1 MKNIFSKIIGLGAVG
16 CTTLLLRSFYER
28 KKFKVVH
35 YNITADK
42 ISRSKKIVFLT
53 DLHNNSFGK
62 NNKKLLAAIDKI
74 SPDLILIGGDMITVK
89 DKLGIEN
96 VLPLL
101 KRLSNKYKCIYA
113 NGNHEQRLVENKFGL
128 NYHMYR
134 RILESMGIVYLSDS
148 SIDVGD
154 NICIHGL
161 DLEKKYYLR
170 RFKKPLD
177 KGYIKERLHI
187 DKSHYN
193 ILLAH
198 SPLFIKDYAKCG
210 VDLTLCGHFHGGTV
224 RLPYGIGVMTPQ
236 FHFFSRLVVG
246 MKRFGEMVE
255 IIGAGLGTHSIN
267 IRLNDMS
274 ELIVI
279 NLKGRKRD

>member
-1 MKNIFSKIIGLGAVG
+1 M
-16 CTTLLLRSFYER
+16 
-28 KKFKVVH
+28 
-35 YNITADK
+35 
-42 ISRSKKIVFLT
+42 
-53 DLHNNSFGK
+53 
-62 NNKKLLAAIDKI
+62 
-74 SPDLILIGGDMITVK
+74 
-89 DKLGIEN
+89 
-96 VLPLL
+96 
-101 KRLSNKYKCIYA
+101 
-113 NGNHEQRLVENKFGL
+113 
-128 NYHMYR
+128 
-134 RILESMGIVYLSDS
+134 
-148 SIDVGD
+148 
-154 NICIHGL
+154 
-161 DLEKKYYLR
+161 YYLR